1 MRAAS
6 WSWLGIL
13 LLLWGG
19 CREPASAPPP
29 APGTPEN
36 PLLTVEGTTVRYNG
50 QLLPWEDTG
59 AWRRVLGP
67 PSRERDGLLTWDE
80 LGLFL
85 YDQDP
90 KVPGPEAL
98 EVLLGRARLS
108 PHSRGEPESWPRKTF
123 TARLLVD
130 GAAITNRSMIGE
142 INRDK
147 KGASFTRGYLNG
159 IYNYSVGE
167 FDVWL
172 EYGHDHSLTTFS
184 VTKWLPKAP

>member
-1 MRAAS
+1 M
-6 WSWLGIL
+6 GVL
-13 LLLWGG
+13 LLLLGG
-19 CREPASAPPP
+19 CREPAPAP

-59 AWRRVLGP
+59 GWRRVLGP
-67 PSRERDGLLTWDE
+67 PSRESDGILTWDE

-85 YDQDP
+85 YDRDS
-90 KVPGPEAL
+90 KVPGPEAF

-108 PHSRGEPESWPRKTF
+108 PQSRGEPESWPRKNF

-130 GAAITNRSMIGE
+130 GAAITNRSTLGE

-147 KGASFTRGYLNG
+147 KGTSFTRGYMNG
-159 IYNYSVGE
+159 IYKYSVGE

-172 EYGHDHSLTTFS
+172 EYGHDRSLTTFS
-184 VTKWLPKAP
+184 VTKWLPTAH

>member
-1 MRAAS
+1 MRALS
-6 WSWLGIL
+6 WIQMGVL
-13 LLLWGG
+13 LLLLGG

-29 APGTPEN
+29 AAGTPEN

-67 PSRERDGLLTWDE
+67 PSREREGILTWDE

-90 KVPGPEAL
+90 KVPGPESF
-98 EVLLGRARLS
+98 EVLLGRTRHS
-108 PHSRGEPESWPRKTF
+108 PLTQTEPDFWPHKTF

-130 GAAITNRSMIGE
+130 GATITSRSKIHE
-142 INRDK
+142 VNRDK
-147 KGASFTRGYLNG
+147 KGASFELGHMRG
-159 IYNYSVGE
+159 IYRYSVGE
-167 FDVWL
+167 FNVWL
-172 EYGHDHSLTTFS
+172 DHGHDHSLTSFS
-184 VTKWLPKAP
+184 VTKQSPESP

>member
-6 WSWLGIL
+6 WIQMGAL
-13 LLLWGG
+13 LLLLGG
-19 CREPASAPPP
+19 CREPAPAPPP

-67 PSRERDGLLTWDE
+67 PSRETEGILTWDE

-90 KVPGPEAL
+90 KVPGPEAF
-98 EVLLGRARLS
+98 EILLGRARLS
-108 PHSRGEPESWPRKTF
+108 PHSKGEPDSWPHKTF
-123 TARLLVD
+123 TGRLLVD
-130 GAAITNRSMIGE
+130 GATVTSRSKLHE

-147 KGASFTRGYLNG
+147 KGTDFSSGYMSG
-159 IYNYSVGE
+159 IYSYTVEE

-172 EYGHDHSLTTFS
+172 EYGHDRTLTTFS